1 MRNYINLDIKKGA
14 THGNT
19 LSHKQSISCIA
30 LQSKGETHMSYKKFQ
45 IIKQILKRANMEL
58 STPKALNTAIKL
70 NKQTL

>member
-1 MRNYINLDIKKGA
+1 
-14 THGNT
+14 
-19 LSHKQSISCIA
+19 
-30 LQSKGETHMSYKKFQ
+30 MSYKKIQ